1 MDYDAMKIEALES
14 RCFLSAGVTPTF
26 MQFVKGAGN
35 SRTFAVLY
43 DGADSIDRATLPDY
57 QIYVRGPGEFS
68 EQATFLGA
76 FRHDPGTGWVA
87 EYEIDGIMG
96 GTYVIKSPVRPTGAP
111 GRPFSADLGG
121 FLVGHK
127 GHTVPLGGEVTT
139 AVTVEG
145 TTFGTSEFPPEIDT
159 SFGTVVRAVNFGGD
173 AETLTG
179 STGVTVN
186 FESQHAQAVGAKKK
200 HPRGSRAS
208 IQTVISSGGEPLF
221 EQITGDNP
229 VFETEIYD
237 ASATTESLNI
247 TGLDPARRYRIQFL
261 HGDGSQGETPYDAT
275 TQLFTLPSGETDST
289 SLTFNNSED
298 DADCIVTVDVSGT
311 TGVEYG
317 MPASQTRGASFSGVV
332 IEESDDLAPATELI
346 QQSVK
351 LSGATQT
358 FDLAFNGQFDLTAAK
373 MATQTVVVNGPAGF
387 SEVASLLKLTAS
399 DDGTVG
405 TYKLDGI
412 DVTGS
417 YSIFVNGRQ
426 VGRATFFYLRP
437 VIWV

>member
-1 MDYDAMKIEALES
+1 
-14 RCFLSAGVTPTF
+14 
-26 MQFVKGAGN
+26 
-35 SRTFAVLY
+35 
-43 DGADSIDRATLPDY
+43 
-57 QIYVRGPGEFS
+57 
-68 EQATFLGA
+68 
-76 FRHDPGTGWVA
+76 
-87 EYEIDGIMG
+87 
-96 GTYVIKSPVRPTGAP
+96 
-111 GRPFSADLGG
+111 LGG
-121 FLVGHK
+121 FLVGRK
-127 GHTVPLGGEVTT
+127 GHTVPLGGAMTP
-139 AVTVEG
+139 ALTVQE
-145 TTFGTSEFPPEIDT
+145 TTFGSSEFPPAIDT

-173 AETLTG
+173 AQTLTG
-179 STGVTVN
+179 STGVSVN
-186 FESQHAQAVGAKKK
+186 FDSQHAQSVGAKKK

-208 IQTVISSGGEPLF
+208 IQAVILSSGGPLL

-229 VFETEIYD
+229 IFETEIFD
-237 ASATTESLNI
+237 GDSSTQTLDI
-247 TGLDPARRYRIQFL
+247 TGLDPAKRYRIQFL
-261 HGDGSQGETPYDAT
+261 HGDGSQGESPYAET
-275 TQLFTLPSGETDST
+275 SNKFSLPDGEAFFT
-289 SLTFNNSED
+289 SLTFNNGES

-332 IEESDDLAPATELI
+332 IEESDDLAPATEYI

-387 SEVASLLKLTAS
+387 SEVASLLKLTS
-399 DDGTVG
+399 TDDGTVA